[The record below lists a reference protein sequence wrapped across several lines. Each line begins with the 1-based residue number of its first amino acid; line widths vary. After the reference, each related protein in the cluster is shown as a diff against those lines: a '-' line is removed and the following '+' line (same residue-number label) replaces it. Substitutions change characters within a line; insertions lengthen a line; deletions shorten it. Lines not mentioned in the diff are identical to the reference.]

1 MTSLYELTH
10 LMGNLFQPWH
20 IILLLGIIIL
30 FFGGSKIPELMRGVG
45 KGMGE
50 FKKGVEEGKTSSDD
64 DDDDKK
70 KSA

>member
-10 LMGNLFQPWH
+10 LVGNLFQPWH

-50 FKKGVEEGKTSSDD
+50 FKKGVDEGKTSSDD
-64 DDDDKK
+64 DDDKK